1 MVKIMIFFNYK
12 FFSIFSSPLHFV
24 SFISFILVMI
34 IYIGVDLGGNEI
46 LAIKSTK
53 GVAYKWIREYM
64 LASW

>member
-53 GVAYKWIREYM
+53 GVAYK
-64 LASW
+64 